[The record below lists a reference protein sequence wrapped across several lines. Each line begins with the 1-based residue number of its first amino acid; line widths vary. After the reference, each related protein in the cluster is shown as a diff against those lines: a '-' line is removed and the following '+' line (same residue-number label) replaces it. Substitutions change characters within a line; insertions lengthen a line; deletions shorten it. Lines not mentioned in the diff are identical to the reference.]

1 MFDLYLTTLEALI
14 EAKKIQKRTISTTAY
29 PLMQIIEATSSAYN
43 QELWWLQNLM
53 YEILLKKN
61 GRCEYKI
68 GGEFVNHIPTA
79 ELMKSNCYKHNRRA
93 FNLSKMAMS
102 VVLVDDIVK
111 DCERVYQFGYAVNVN
126 DYPNI

>member
-29 PLMQIIEATSSAYN
+29 PLMQIIEATSSDYN
-43 QELWWLQNLM
+43 DVLWHLQNLL
-53 YEILLKKN
+53 YQHLIEKN
-61 GRCEYKI
+61 GSCEYQI
-68 GGEFVNHIPTA
+68 GDHLVNHRPTSD
-79 ELMKSNCYKHNRRA
+79 LVWSDCDKHNRRA
-93 FNLSKMAMS
+93 FYLSKLAMT

-111 DCERVYQFGYAVNVN
+111 DCERVYQFGYAINVN